1 VPTSSFALVVEP
13 DRQAASELAGTLF
26 TSGVECAVAESG
38 DDAWHALATRRP
50 DLVVL
55 ALGTPALE
63 RFHRRL
69 RDEYLG
75 QRPRLIGMA
84 SPELLEPGVA
94 GLELDAVIL
103 RPLRGGALFA
113 SLAGRPG
120 PLPVAS
126 VDVGRMREML
136 KLSCLGGELQSSLD
150 ALATRLALVYG
161 VSRAVVIAAASE
173 RHWVGSTG
181 ARIPNEVW
189 PELWDVCGQAVNAGA
204 PLFVEQTATTA
215 AGRAPRPARIETRLG
230 VPIPGPS
237 GAWLGAICLFS
248 DNPQLFA
255 GEARDALS
263 ALASRLGLE
272 LGWRSVHDRLSA
284 ERDRLRETST
294 LDPSTGILSRAA
306 LEAAIAAEI
315 TRLEHTRES
324 LALAV
329 LDISGLRQINDH
341 YGHLAGD
348 AAIKHMATVTRR
360 LVRPHD
366 VVGRSGGD
374 EIAILFR
381 PATVPAATTLLDR
394 IRRGIEAE
402 SFSVE
407 DSGPLYLRVGVGVT
421 EPTARDE
428 DVVALLERA
437 SRSAGAAGQRGGAIV
452 IADRASPRA
461 ETKPNLTFDRYEVG
475 VTLGGMYQIV
485 HEISR
490 GAMGVVYRAE
500 DLGLSRPVAI
510 KRLRPDLT
518 RDTELVRRF
527 REEAG
532 ILASINHENLV
543 RVYSFVEDR
552 DDVFFVMEL
561 VEGVS
566 LDNLLADLIEENR
579 DLDCGRVAVIVSQVA
594 SALDAMHDAG
604 VTHRDVKPGNVVLD
618 RTRDRAVL
626 VDVGLARR
634 LGDKSEPAGT
644 PGYIAPESLRGD
656 PESPAT
662 DVYGLAATTYAL
674 LTGQAPFGRADDYR
688 EILRRQIEEMPRPP
702 SEWREDLPPGLDA
715 VVLRGMSPEQNE
727 RFASAGEMALAFEA
741 AIGDLAEI
749 GEGFDTHPAVSP
761 VKKRTEPGFAVPP
774 PGDRPSSETGRR
786 LLAGLTPPDRSP
798 RGRDDSSRGV
808 TPWASSTPRSD
819 SRRSVTIEMA
829 PGAELPP
836 EPVTRGV
843 VFRAVTRVLGLRAT
857 ATWMRTVERNH
868 PALGDALSLGTSPL
882 AWLPAQLFRDLL
894 DTIGDSGRNPVV
906 FARELGSIVV
916 EESFARFYPS
926 SPGALSPETT
936 LSALDILWRRYHSW
950 GELRLERSDAHS
962 ALIAYLGSSDGAI
975 CGFIEGWLERVV
987 SLSGGTDPRIAHRH
1001 GLPRCEFATT
1011 WR

>member
-1 VPTSSFALVVEP
+1 MTSPFALVVEP
-13 DRQAASELAGTLF
+13 DRQAASDLAGMLF
-26 TSGVECAVAESG
+26 ASGVECAVADSG

-50 DLVVL
+50 DLVL
-55 ALGTPALE
+55 LTLGTPALE

-75 QRPRLIGMA
+75 HRPRLVGL
-84 SPELLEPGVA
+84 SVPELLEPGVA
-94 GLELDAVIL
+94 GLELDAVVL

-126 VDVGRMREML
+126 IDLGRMREML
-136 KLSCLGGELQSSLD
+136 KLSCLGSELQASLD
-150 ALATRLALVYG
+150 ALAARLALVYG
-161 VSRAVVIAAASE
+161 VNRAVVIAAASE

-181 ARIPNEVW
+181 ARIPGAVW
-189 PELWDVCGQAVNAGA
+189 PELWEVCRQAVNAGA
-204 PLFVEQTATTA
+204 PLFVEQAGSSG
-215 AGRAPRPARIETRLG
+215 GRAPRPPRIETRLG
-230 VPIPGPS
+230 VPIGGPS

-248 DNPQLFA
+248 DSPHLFA

-294 LDPSTGILSRAA
+294 VDPSTGILSRAA

-315 TRLEHTRES
+315 TRLEHSRES

-329 LDISGLRQINDH
+329 IDISGLRQINDH
-341 YGHLAGD
+341 FGHLAGD

-402 SFSVE
+402 PFSVE
-407 DSGPLYLRVGVGVT
+407 GSGPLYLRVGIGVT

-437 SRSAGAAGQRGGAIV
+437 RRSASAAGQRGGAIV

-461 ETKPNLTFDRYEVG
+461 ETRPNLSFDRYEVG

-518 RDTELVRRF
+518 RDVELVRRF

-594 SALDAMHDAG
+594 SALDAMHAAG
-604 VTHRDVKPGNVVLD
+604 VMHRDVKPGNVVLD

-688 EILRRQIEEMPRPP
+688 EILRRQIEEMPRAP
-702 SEWREDLPPGLDA
+702 SEWREDLPAAVDA
-715 VVLRGMSPEQNE
+715 VILRGMAPEQDD
-727 RFASAGEMALAFEA
+727 RYASAGELARALEA
-741 AIGDLAEI
+741 AIGELAET
-749 GEGFDTHPAVSP
+749 GEGFDTEPVLAP

-774 PGDRPSSETGRR
+774 PQHERPGSETGRR
-786 LLAGLTPPDRSP
+786 LLAGLAHPA
-798 RGRDDSSRGV
+798 RG
-808 TPWASSTPRSD
+808 D
-819 SRRSVTIEMA
+819 SRRTVTIELA

-843 VFRAVTRVLGLRAT
+843 VFRAVTRLLGLRAT
-857 ATWMRTVERNH
+857 AAWIRTIERNH
-868 PALGDALSLGTSPL
+868 PELGDALSLGTSPL
-882 AWLPAQLFRDLL
+882 AWLPARLFRELL
-894 DTIGDSGRNPVV
+894 DAIAESGRNPVV

-950 GELRLERSDAHS
+950 GDLRLESGERGK
-962 ALIAYLGSSDGAI
+962 ALIAFLGSSDGPV

-987 SLSGGTDPRIAHRH
+987 SLSGGTDPRIAHAH
-1001 GLPRCEFATT
+1001 GLPRCEFTTT

>member
-1 VPTSSFALVVEP
+1 MLFA
-13 DRQAASELAGTLF
+13 
-26 TSGVECAVAESG
+26 SGVECAVAESG

-50 DLVVL
+50 DLVL
-55 ALGTPALE
+55 LTLDTPALD

-75 QRPRLIGMA
+75 QRPRLVGL
-84 SPELLEPGVA
+84 SRPDLLAPQVA

-103 RPLRGGALFA
+103 QPLRGGSLFA

-120 PLPVAS
+120 PLPVAAL
-126 VDVGRMREML
+126 DVGRMREML
-136 KLSCLGGELQSSLD
+136 RMSCLGSELQSSFD
-150 ALATRLALVYG
+150 ALAHRLALVYG
-161 VSRAVVIAAASE
+161 ASRAVVIAAASE

-181 ARIPNEVW
+181 ARIPPGVW
-189 PELWDVCGQAVNAGA
+189 PELWEVCGQAVNAGA
-204 PLFVEQTATTA
+204 PLFVEQPARGGA
-215 AGRAPRPARIETRLG
+215 IRPARIETRLG
-230 VPIPGPS
+230 VPIRSPS
-237 GAWLGAICLFS
+237 GEVVGAICLFA
-248 DNPQLFA
+248 DAPQLFA
-255 GEARDALS
+255 VEARDALS
-263 ALASRLGLE
+263 DLAGRLGLE

-284 ERDRLRETST
+284 ERDHLRETAT
-294 LDPSTGILSRAA
+294 LDPKLGILSRAA
-306 LEAAIAAEI
+306 LEQAIAAEI
-315 TRLEHTRES
+315 TRLEHSRDPV
-324 LALAV
+324 ALAV
-329 LDISGLRQINDH
+329 IDISGLRQINDH

-348 AAIKHMATVTRR
+348 AAIKHMADLTRH

-366 VVGRSGGD
+366 VVGRSGPD
-374 EIAILFR
+374 EIAVLFR
-381 PATVPAATTLLDR
+381 ASTMPQATALLDR
-394 IRRGIEAE
+394 IRRGIEAQ
-402 SFSVE
+402 SFEVE
-407 DSGPLYLRVGVGVT
+407 GSGPLFIRVGIGVT

-437 SRSAGAAGQRGGAIV
+437 SRSASAAGQRGGAIV

-461 ETKPNLTFDRYEVG
+461 DTKPNLAFDRYEVG

-500 DLGLSRPVAI
+500 DLGLSRPVAL

-518 RDTELVRRF
+518 RDVELVRRF

-561 VEGVS
+561 VEGIS
-566 LDNLLADLIEENR
+566 LDNLLADLIDENR
-579 DLDCGRVAVIVSQVA
+579 DLDCGRVAVIVAQVA
-594 SALDAMHDAG
+594 SALDAMHAAG
-604 VTHRDVKPGNVVLD
+604 VMHRDVKPGNVVLD

-688 EILRRQIEEMPRPP
+688 EILRRQIEEEPRPP
-702 SEWREDLPPGLDA
+702 SAWREDLPRDVDA
-715 VVLRGMSPEQNE
+715 VILRGMAAEQDD
-727 RFASAGEMALAFEA
+727 RYRSAGELASALEE
-741 AIGDLAEI
+741 AIGELAES
-749 GEGFDTHPAVSP
+749 GEGFDTQPSARPAPGRKS
-761 VKKRTEPGFAVPP
+761 EPGFAVPRP
-774 PGDRPSSETGRR
+774 PDRPSSWPA
-786 LLAGLTPPDRSP
+786 L
-798 RGRDDSSRGV
+798 RG
-808 TPWASSTPRSD
+808 D
-819 SRRSVTIEMA
+819 SRRTVTM
-829 PGAELPP
+829 ELAGGV
-836 EPVTRGV
+836 EPREPLTRGV
-843 VFRAVTRVLGLRAT
+843 VFRSVTRVLGLRAT
-857 ATWMRTVERNH
+857 SAWTRTVERDH
-868 PALGDALSLGTSPL
+868 RRLADALSLGTSPL

-894 DTIGDSGRNPVV
+894 SVIGASGRNAVV
-906 FARELGSIVV
+906 FARELGSTVM

-926 SPGALSPETT
+926 KPGALSPETT

-950 GELRLERSDAHS
+950 GELRLERVDQRS
-962 ALIAYLGSSDGAI
+962 ALIAWLGPGDPAI

-987 SLSGGTDPRIAHRH
+987 SMSGGVDPRIQHSH
-1001 GLPRCEFATT
+1001 GDGRCEFTTT

>member
-1 VPTSSFALVVEP
+1 MTSPFALVVEP
-13 DRQAASELAGTLF
+13 DRQAASELAGMLF
-26 TSGVECAVAESG
+26 TGGVECAVAESG

-50 DLVVL
+50 DLVL
-55 ALGTPALE
+55 LTLGTPALD

-75 QRPRLIGMA
+75 QRPRLVGLSIPA
-84 SPELLEPGVA
+84 LLEPGVA

-103 RPLRGGALFA
+103 RPLRGGLRFA
-113 SLAGRPG
+113 SLAGPPG

-126 VDVGRMREML
+126 IDVGRMREML
-136 KLSCLGGELQSSLD
+136 TLSCLGSELQTSLD
-150 ALATRLALVYG
+150 ALAARLALVYG
-161 VSRAVVIAAASE
+161 VNRAVVIAAASE

-181 ARIPNEVW
+181 ARIPNQVW
-189 PELWDVCGQAVNAGA
+189 PELWEVCGQAVNAGA
-204 PLFVEQTATTA
+204 PLFVEQAGTTG
-215 AGRAPRPARIETRLG
+215 GRTPRPPRIETRIG
-230 VPIPGPS
+230 VPIPSPS
-237 GAWLGAICLFS
+237 GAVVGAICLFS
-248 DNPQLFA
+248 DSPRLYA
-255 GEARDALS
+255 VEARDALS
-263 ALASRLGLE
+263 ALANRLGLE

-315 TRLEHTRES
+315 TRLEHSREP

-329 LDISGLRQINDH
+329 IDISGLRQINDH

-381 PATVPAATTLLDR
+381 PANLPAATALLER
-394 IRRGIEAE
+394 IRRSIEAE
-402 SFSVE
+402 PFSVE
-407 DSGPLYLRVGVGVT
+407 GSGALYLRIGIGVT

-428 DVVALLERA
+428 DVVALLQRA

-452 IADRASPRA
+452 IADRAAPRA
-461 ETKPNLTFDRYEVG
+461 ETRQSDEFDRYEVG

-518 RDTELVRRF
+518 RDLELVRRF

-561 VEGVS
+561 VEGIS
-566 LDNLLADLIEENR
+566 LDNLLADLIDENR
-579 DLDCGRVAVIVSQVA
+579 DLDCGRVSVIVTQVA
-594 SALDAMHDAG
+594 SALDAMHAAG
-604 VTHRDVKPGNVVLD
+604 VMHRDVKPGNVVLD

-688 EILRRQIEEMPRPP
+688 EILRRQIEETPRPP
-702 SEWREDLPPGLDA
+702 SDWREDLPRALDE
-715 VVLRGMSPEQNE
+715 VILRGMAAEQDD
-727 RFASAGEMALAFEA
+727 RYASAGEMARALEE
-741 AIGDLAEI
+741 AIGDLAET
-749 GEGFDTHPAVSP
+749 GVGFDTEPVLAP
-761 VKKRTEPGFAVPP
+761 VKKRTEPGFAVPAP
-774 PGDRPSSETGRR
+774 HPRPSSETGRR
-786 LLAGLTPPDRSP
+786 LLAGLVS
-798 RGRDDSSRGV
+798 G
-808 TPWASSTPRSD
+808 PRSD
-819 SRRSVTIEMA
+819 SRRTVSIELA

-836 EPVTRGV
+836 VPVTRGV

-857 ATWMRTVERNH
+857 AAWVRTVERDH
-868 PALGDALSLGTSPL
+868 PELVDALSLNTSPL
-882 AWLPAQLFRDLL
+882 AWLSAELFSDLL
-894 DTIGDSGRNPVV
+894 ESIADSGRNPVV

-926 SPGALSPETT
+926 SPGGLSPETT

-950 GELRLERSDAHS
+950 GDLRLEKSDARS
-962 ALIAYLGSSDGAI
+962 ALIHYLGPNELPV

-987 SLSGGTDPRIAHRH
+987 SSSGGIDPRIAHSH
-1001 GLPRCEFATT
+1001 GESRCEFATS

>member
-1 VPTSSFALVVEP
+1 VPASFALVVEP
-13 DRQAASELAGTLF
+13 DRQAASELASILF
-26 TSGVECAVAESG
+26 ASGIECAVAESG
-38 DDAWHALATRRP
+38 ADAWHALATRRP
-50 DLVVL
+50 DLVL
-55 ALGTPALE
+55 LTLGTPALD

-75 QRPRLIGMA
+75 HRPRLIGMSA
-84 SPELLEPGVA
+84 PELLEPGVA
-94 GLELDAVIL
+94 GLELDAVVL
-103 RPLRGGALFA
+103 KPLRAGSLFA
-113 SLAGRPG
+113 ALAGRPG
-120 PLPVAS
+120 GLPSAAL
-126 VDVGRMREML
+126 DVGRVREML
-136 KLSCLGGELQSSLD
+136 KLSCLGSELQGSLD
-150 ALATRLALVYG
+150 SLAHRLALVYG
-161 VSRAVVIAAASE
+161 VNRAVVIAAASE

-181 ARIPNEVW
+181 ARIPAQVW

-204 PLFVEQTATTA
+204 PLFVEQSGSASG
-215 AGRAPRPARIETRLG
+215 GRSPRPARIETRLG
-230 VPIPGPS
+230 VPIPSPS
-237 GAWLGAICLFS
+237 GAVVGAICLFA
-248 DNPQLFA
+248 DHPQLFA
-255 GEARDALS
+255 VEARDALCD
-263 ALASRLGLE
+263 LASRLGLE

-284 ERDRLRETST
+284 ERDRLRETAT
-294 LDPSTGILSRAA
+294 LDPNLGILSRAA

-315 TRLEHTRES
+315 TRLEHSREP

-329 LDISGLRQINDH
+329 IDISGLRQINDH

-348 AAIKHMATVTRR
+348 AAIKHMADVTRR

-374 EIAILFR
+374 EIAVLFR
-381 PATVPAATTLLDR
+381 PATLPQATALLER
-394 IRRGIEAE
+394 IRRSIEAE
-402 SFSVE
+402 SFEVE
-407 DSGPLYLRVGVGVT
+407 GSGPLYLRVGIGVT

-428 DVVALLERA
+428 DVAALLERA
-437 SRSAGAAGQRGGAIV
+437 SRSASAAGQRGGAIV

-475 VTLGGMYQIV
+475 LTLGGMYQIV

-518 RDTELVRRF
+518 RDQDLVRRF

-579 DLDCGRVAVIVSQVA
+579 DLDCGRVAIIVSQVA
-594 SALDAMHDAG
+594 SALDAMHAAG

-688 EILRRQIEEMPRPP
+688 EILRRQIEEFPRPP
-702 SEWREDLPPGLDA
+702 SAWREDLPRELDA
-715 VVLRGMSPEQNE
+715 VILRGMSADQDE
-727 RFASAGEMALAFEA
+727 RYASAGDMARALEA
-741 AIGDLAEI
+741 AIGDLVEPD
-749 GEGFDTHPAVSP
+749 ERFDTEPSAAPAP
-761 VKKRTEPGFAVPP
+761 KKRTDPQFAVPP
-774 PGDRPSSETGRR
+774 PHDRPGSETGRR
-786 LLAGLTPPDRSP
+786 LLAGLALPTA
-798 RGRDDSSRGV
+798 RGDSKR
-808 TPWASSTPRSD
+808 A
-819 SRRSVTIEMA
+819 VTIELA
-829 PGAELPP
+829 PGTALPP

-843 VFRAVTRVLGLRAT
+843 VFRSVTRVLGLRAT
-857 ATWMRTVERNH
+857 AAWIRSVERNH
-868 PALGDALSLGTSPL
+868 QALADALSLGTSPL
-882 AWLPAQLFRDLL
+882 AWLPAQLFRELL
-894 DTIGDSGRNPVV
+894 SAIAESGRNPVV
-906 FARELGSIVV
+906 FGRELGSIVV
-916 EESFARFYPS
+916 EETFSRFYPS

-950 GELRLERSDAHS
+950 GELRLEQGDARS
-962 ALIAYLGSSDGAI
+962 ALIAYFGPSDAAI
-975 CGFIEGWLERVV
+975 CGFLEGWLERVV
-987 SLSGGTDPRIAHRH
+987 SMSGGIDARVIHSH
-1001 GLPRCEFATT
+1001 GEPRCEFATT

>member
-1 VPTSSFALVVEP
+1 MTSPFALVVEP
-13 DRQAASELAGTLF
+13 DRQAASELAGMLF

-50 DLVVL
+50 DLVL
-55 ALGTPALE
+55 LTLGTPALD

-75 QRPRLIGMA
+75 QRPRLVGM
-84 SPELLEPGVA
+84 SIPSLLEPGVA

-103 RPLRGGALFA
+103 RPLRGGLLFA
-113 SLAGRPG
+113 ALAGRPG

-126 VDVGRMREML
+126 IDVGRMREML
-136 KLSCLGGELQSSLD
+136 TLSSLGSELQTSLD
-150 ALATRLALVYG
+150 ALAARLALVYG
-161 VSRAVVIAAASE
+161 VNRAVVIAAASE

-181 ARIPNEVW
+181 ARIPNQVW
-189 PELWDVCGQAVNAGA
+189 PELWAVCGQAVNAGA
-204 PLFVEQTATTA
+204 PLFVEQAGTTG
-215 AGRAPRPARIETRLG
+215 GRTPRPPRIETRIG
-230 VPIPGPS
+230 VPIPSPS
-237 GAWLGAICLFS
+237 GAVVGAICLFS
-248 DNPQLFA
+248 DSPRLYA
-255 GEARDALS
+255 VEARDAMS
-263 ALASRLGLE
+263 ALANRLGLE

-315 TRLEHTRES
+315 TRLEHSREP

-329 LDISGLRQINDH
+329 IDISGLRHINDH

-381 PATVPAATTLLDR
+381 PANLPAATALLER
-394 IRRGIEAE
+394 IRRSIEAE
-402 SFSVE
+402 PFSVE
-407 DSGPLYLRVGVGVT
+407 GSGALYLRIGIGVT

-428 DVVALLERA
+428 DVVALLQRA

-461 ETKPNLTFDRYEVG
+461 ETRPNVEFDRYEVG

-518 RDTELVRRF
+518 RDLELVRRF

-561 VEGVS
+561 VEGIS
-566 LDNLLADLIEENR
+566 LDNLLADLIDENR
-579 DLDCGRVAVIVSQVA
+579 DLDCGRVAVIVAQVA
-594 SALDAMHDAG
+594 SALDAMHAAG
-604 VTHRDVKPGNVVLD
+604 VMHRDVKPGNVVLD

-688 EILRRQIEEMPRPP
+688 EILRRQIEETPRPP
-702 SEWREDLPPGLDA
+702 SDWREDLPRALDE
-715 VVLRGMSPEQNE
+715 VILRGMAAEQDD
-727 RFASAGEMALAFEA
+727 RYASAGEMASALEE
-741 AIGDLAEI
+741 AIGELAET
-749 GEGFDTHPAVSP
+749 GAGFDTEPVLAP

-774 PGDRPSSETGRR
+774 PGARPSSETGRR
-786 LLAGLTPPDRSP
+786 LIAGLAT
-798 RGRDDSSRGV
+798 G
-808 TPWASSTPRSD
+808 ARSD
-819 SRRSVTIEMA
+819 SRRTVSIELA

-836 EPVTRGV
+836 VPVTRGV

-857 ATWMRTVERNH
+857 AAWVRTVERDH
-868 PALGDALSLGTSPL
+868 PELVDALSLNTSPL
-882 AWLPAQLFRDLL
+882 AWLSAELFSDLL
-894 DTIGDSGRNPVV
+894 ESIAESGRNAVV

-936 LSALDILWRRYHSW
+936 LNALDILWRRYHSW
-950 GELRLERSDAHS
+950 GELRLEKSDARS
-962 ALIAYLGSSDGAI
+962 ALIHYLGPNELPV
-975 CGFIEGWLERVV
+975 CGFIEGWLERVI
-987 SLSGGTDPRIAHRH
+987 SLSGGVDPRIAHTH
-1001 GLPRCEFATT
+1001 GESRCEFATS

>member
-1 VPTSSFALVVEP
+1 M
-13 DRQAASELAGTLF
+13 LF
-26 TSGVECAVAESG
+26 TGGVECAVAESG

-50 DLVVL
+50 DLVL
-55 ALGTPALE
+55 LTLGTPALD

-75 QRPRLIGMA
+75 QRPRLVGM
-84 SPELLEPGVA
+84 STPDLLEPGVA

-103 RPLRGGALFA
+103 RPLRAGALFA
-113 SLAGRPG
+113 ALAGRPA
-120 PLPVAS
+120 PLPIAS
-126 VDVGRMREML
+126 IDVGRMREML

-150 ALATRLALVYG
+150 ALATRLALVHG
-161 VSRAVVIAAASE
+161 VNRAVVIAAASE

-181 ARIPNEVW
+181 ARIPNQVW

-204 PLFVEQTATTA
+204 PLFVEQAATQSG
-215 AGRAPRPARIETRLG
+215 GRAARPARIETRIG
-230 VPIPGPS
+230 VPIPSPS
-237 GAWLGAICLFS
+237 GGVVGALCLFS
-248 DNPQLFA
+248 DSPHLYA
-255 GEARDALS
+255 VEARDALS
-263 ALASRLGLE
+263 ALAGRLGLE

-315 TRLEHTRES
+315 TRLEHSREP

-329 LDISGLRQINDH
+329 IDISGLRQINDH

-348 AAIKHMATVTRR
+348 AAIKHMAAVTRR

-381 PATVPAATTLLDR
+381 PAAMPAATALLDR

-402 SFSVE
+402 PFSVE
-407 DSGPLYLRVGVGVT
+407 GSGPLYLRVGIGVT

-428 DVVALLERA
+428 DVVALLARA

-461 ETKPNLTFDRYEVG
+461 ETRPNLAFDRYEVG

-518 RDTELVRRF
+518 RDVELVRRF

-532 ILASINHENLV
+532 ILAAINHENLV

-566 LDNLLADLIEENR
+566 LDNLLADLIDENR
-579 DLDCGRVAVIVSQVA
+579 DLDCGRVAVIVAQVA
-594 SALDAMHDAG
+594 SALDAMHAAG

-688 EILRRQIEEMPRPP
+688 EILRRQIEEMPRAP
-702 SEWREDLPPGLDA
+702 SEWREDLPHEIDA
-715 VVLRGMSPEQNE
+715 VILRGMAAEQDD
-727 RFASAGEMALAFEA
+727 RYASAGEMASALEA
-741 AIGDLAEI
+741 AIGELAET
-749 GEGFDTHPAVSP
+749 GAGFDTEPVLAPA
-761 VKKRTEPGFAVPP
+761 KKRTEPGFAVPP
-774 PGDRPSSETGRR
+774 PRDRPASETGRR
-786 LLAGLTPPDRSP
+786 LLAGLAAAP
-798 RGRDDSSRGV
+798 R
-808 TPWASSTPRSD
+808 AD
-819 SRRSVTIEMA
+819 SRRSVTIELA

-836 EPVTRGV
+836 VPVTRGV

-857 ATWMRTVERNH
+857 AAWIRTVERTH
-868 PALGDALSLGTSPL
+868 QELGDALSLGTSPL
-882 AWLPAQLFRDLL
+882 AWLPAHLFRDLL
-894 DTIGDSGRNPVV
+894 EAIDDSGRNAVV

-926 SPGALSPETT
+926 SPGALSPQAT

-950 GELRLERSDAHS
+950 GDLRLERCDARA
-962 ALIAYLGSSDGAI
+962 ALIHYLGPSDPAI
-975 CGFIEGWLERVV
+975 CGFLEGWLERVV
-987 SLSGGTDPRIAHRH
+987 SMSGGVDPRIAHTH
-1001 GLPRCEFATT
+1001 GESRCEFATT

>member
-1 VPTSSFALVVEP
+1 MLFA
-13 DRQAASELAGTLF
+13 
-26 TSGVECAVAESG
+26 SGVECAVAASG
-38 DDAWHALATRRP
+38 DDAWQVLATRRP
-50 DLVVL
+50 DLVLV
-55 ALGTPALE
+55 ALGTPALD

-75 QRPRLIGMA
+75 QRPRLVAMSI
-84 SPELLEPGVA
+84 PELLEPGVA

-103 RPLRGGALFA
+103 RPLRAGALFA
-113 SLAGRPG
+113 SLAGRPA
-120 PLPVAS
+120 PLPVAAL
-126 VDVGRMREML
+126 DVGRVREML
-136 KLSCLGGELQSSLD
+136 KLSCLGSELQTSLD
-150 ALATRLALVYG
+150 ALAHRLALVYG
-161 VSRAVVIAAASE
+161 VNRAVLIAAASE

-181 ARIPNEVW
+181 ARIPGQVW
-189 PELWDVCGQAVNAGA
+189 PELWAVCGQAVNAGA
-204 PLFVEQTATTA
+204 PLFVEQSGSV

-230 VPIPGPS
+230 VPIPSPS
-237 GAWLGAICLFS
+237 GAVVGAICLFS
-248 DNPQLFA
+248 DSPHLFA
-255 GEARDALS
+255 VEARDALS
-263 ALASRLGLE
+263 DLASRLGLE

-284 ERDRLRETST
+284 ERDRLRETAT
-294 LDPSTGILSRAA
+294 LDPNLGILSRAA

-315 TRLEHTRES
+315 TRLEHSREP
-324 LALAV
+324 LALAA
-329 LDISGLRQINDH
+329 LDISGLRQVNDH
-341 YGHLAGD
+341 FGHLAGD
-348 AAIKHMATVTRR
+348 AAIKHMADVTRR

-366 VVGRSGGD
+366 LVGRSGGD
-374 EIAILFR
+374 EIAVLFR
-381 PATVPAATTLLDR
+381 PATMPQATALLDR
-394 IRRGIEAE
+394 IRRAIEAE
-402 SFSVE
+402 SFAVE
-407 DSGPLYLRVGVGVT
+407 GSGPLFVRVGIGIT
-421 EPTARDE
+421 EPSARDE

-437 SRSAGAAGQRGGAIV
+437 SRSAGIAGQRGGAIV
-452 IADRASPRA
+452 IADRASPRE
-461 ETKPNLTFDRYEVG
+461 ETKPNLAFDRYEVG

-518 RDTELVRRF
+518 RDVDLVRRF

-594 SALDAMHDAG
+594 SALDAMHAAG
-604 VTHRDVKPGNVVLD
+604 VMHRDVKPGNVVLD

-644 PGYIAPESLRGD
+644 PGYIAPESLRGE

-688 EILRRQIEEMPRPP
+688 EILRRQIEETPRPP
-702 SEWREDLPPGLDA
+702 SDWREDLPAELDA
-715 VVLRGMSPEQNE
+715 VILRGMAADQDE
-727 RFASAGEMALAFEA
+727 RYASAGELARALED
-741 AIGDLAEI
+741 AIGDLAEM
-749 GEGFDTHPAVSP
+749 GEGFDTLPAGAPVS
-761 VKKRTEPGFAVPP
+761 KLRTDPQFVVPQP
-774 PGDRPSSETGRR
+774 HDRPGSETGRR
-786 LLAGLTPPDRSP
+786 LLASLGPP
-798 RGRDDSSRGV
+798 RGDSKRTLS
-808 TPWASSTPRSD
+808 
-819 SRRSVTIEMA
+819 IELM
-829 PGAELPP
+829 PGAGEPP
-836 EPVTRGV
+836 ESVTRGV

-857 ATWMRTVERNH
+857 AAWIRSAERNH
-868 PALGDALSLGTSPL
+868 QALCDALSLGTSPL
-882 AWLPAQLFRDLL
+882 AWLPAPLFRELFAAIDE
-894 DTIGDSGRNPVV
+894 SGRNPVV

-916 EESFARFYPS
+916 EESFSRFYPS

-950 GELRLERSDAHS
+950 GDLRLEESDGHA
-962 ALIAYLGSSDGAI
+962 ARIAYLGPGDPSI
-975 CGFIEGWLERVV
+975 CAFIEGWLERVV
-987 SLSGGTDPRIAHRH
+987 SLSGGIDPRIQHSH
-1001 GLPRCEFATT
+1001 GNPRCEFSTT